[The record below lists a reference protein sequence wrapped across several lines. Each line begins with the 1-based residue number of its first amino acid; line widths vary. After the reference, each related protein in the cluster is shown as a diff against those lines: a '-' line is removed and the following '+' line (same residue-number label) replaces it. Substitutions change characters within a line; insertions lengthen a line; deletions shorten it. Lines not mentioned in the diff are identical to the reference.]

1 MVIRGAPC
9 YKSECTFAITQQL
22 NILFKMALYI
32 YIYLF
37 FNFMGKVPKSAF
49 LRTMGFWLDFFSVTL
64 QFSRFYTDCEIRATE
79 LLENQF

>member
-1 MVIRGAPC
+1 MSTEQHRKC
-9 YKSECTFAITQQL
+9 
-22 NILFKMALYI
+22 
-32 YIYLF
+32 LF

-64 QFSRFYTDCEIRATE
+64 QFSRFYTDYEIRATE